1 MNTKKQKTS
10 HKLYQKYE
18 SHKNTMYYNF
28 YFLHMKK
35 SFLVMKNM
43 YCSVLCLEK
52 NRVPNKREN
61 TDVVRT
67 KCVKITDQEIKTHIR

>member
-1 MNTKKQKTS
+1 
-10 HKLYQKYE
+10 
-18 SHKNTMYYNF
+18 
-28 YFLHMKK
+28 
-35 SFLVMKNM
+35 MKNM

-67 KCVKITDQEIKTHIR
+67 KCVKITDQDSHPVNRLSLRSNQLHR